1 MAIIDKNTYDKKDI
15 FEKDCRDLLE
25 ELILNCR
32 LHGIPCFFT
41 ACVKNTPDGSEYTT
55 HVDEAYQDTDFVNDA
70 VCPGGKGIN
79 LTNDLITKCL
89 AVTAGFDVVPKR
101 QEMEFSFDDIDSPDS
116 DGDEFSFPGIDD
128 PY

>member
-1 MAIIDKNTYDKKDI
+1 MAISDKNIYDKREI
-15 FEKDCRDLLE
+15 FESECRELLE
-25 ELILNCR
+25 ELMLNCR

-41 ACVKNTPDGSEYTT
+41 ACVKNTPESSEYTT
-55 HVDEAYQDTDFVNDA
+55 NVDEAYKDIDFINDA

-89 AVTAGFDVVPKR
+89 AVTAGFNVVPKR
-101 QEMEFSFDDIDSPDS
+101 TDLEISFDDIDDS
-116 DGDEFSFPGIDD
+116 DDDGMIFPGIDE